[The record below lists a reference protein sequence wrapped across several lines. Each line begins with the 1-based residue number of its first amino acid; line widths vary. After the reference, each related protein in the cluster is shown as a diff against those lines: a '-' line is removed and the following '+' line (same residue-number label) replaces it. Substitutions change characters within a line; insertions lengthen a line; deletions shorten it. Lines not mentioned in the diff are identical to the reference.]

1 VDIHPIFIY
10 PKSLKSTLSSIK
22 MPAARSPL
30 AATHEQST
38 SIFSDFKAHCGGQRV
53 DTRTVTLTLLRNGYK
68 DYHVTEVEAKKIA
81 LFDFASS
88 GKALL
93 NLDCDDEQFSATRGW
108 RPVGEGVEKKMHP
121 GKLTDDFRFAR

>member
-1 VDIHPIFIY
+1 M
-10 PKSLKSTLSSIK
+10 TLFSIK

-30 AATHEQST
+30 AATHEQSA

-53 DTRTVTLTLLRNGYK
+53 DTRTVTLNLLRNGYK

-108 RPVGEGVEKKMHP
+108 RAVGEGIEKKMHP